1 MGSIHLGLRA
11 RVLGGLVEGSGSAGE
26 WGSLGRG
33 FLSPFLNNSKAS
45 PNHADRVAGARKPET
60 VGDYG
65 GSRGFGTSK
74 GSGAVDDGIVFEYP

>member
-1 MGSIHLGLRA
+1 MGVAREGVSQSVSQQFKSITH
-11 RVLGGLVEGSGSAGE
+11 
-26 WGSLGRG
+26 
-33 FLSPFLNNSKAS
+33 
-45 PNHADRVAGARKPET
+45 HADRVAGATRKPET